1 MLTFTKAT
9 REQIKL
15 RLALVGP
22 SGSGKT
28 WTALSIA
35 ENLGDRVALIDT
47 EHGSAKKYADRFN
60 FDSLELTS
68 FSPNTYVEAIRAA
81 AAAQYPV
88 LIIDSLSH
96 AWIGKDGAL
105 ETVDRIAKK
114 SPGGNSYVAWRD
126 VTPMHNALVEAMLSY
141 PGHLIVTMRAK
152 TDYVMEEY
160 TTQNGRKATRP
171 VKVGLAPIQRDGVEY
186 EFDIVADMNLE
197 NDLIVTKSR
206 CSALSGQILSKPGKP
221 LADTLIHWL
230 NTGDSPSPIL
240 PTPLPV
246 AATPVDELPDSR
258 AAISSLLDTL
268 GVVDTADRQRLVKK
282 VLKSR
287 KSDDL
292 SPQELQEVLTGIRE
306 AHSIV
311 PA

>member
-1 MLTFTKAT
+1 MFTFTKAT

-22 SGSGKT
+22 SGCGKT
-28 WTALSIA
+28 WTSLSVA

-60 FDSLELTS
+60 FDSLELSS
-68 FSPNTYVEAIRAA
+68 FNPKTYVEAIH

-105 ETVDRIAKK
+105 ETVDKIAKR
-114 SPGGNSYVAWRD
+114 SPTSNSYVAWRD
-126 VTPMHNALVEAMLSY
+126 VTPTHNALVEAMLSY

-160 TTQNGRKATRP
+160 TTQGGKKATRP

-186 EFDIVADMNLE
+186 EFDVVADMNLE
-197 NDLIVTKSR
+197 NDLVVTKSR
-206 CSALSGQILSKPGKP
+206 CPELSGQILSKPGK
-221 LADTLIHWL
+221 LFADTLSHWL
-230 NTGDSPSPIL
+230 NTGTPNSVIPKTSHIIPSSPKIH
-240 PTPLPV
+240 
-246 AATPVDELPDSR
+246 DSR
-258 AAISSLLDTL
+258 TAISFLLDEL
-268 GVVDTADRQRLVKK
+268 GVVDTAARQQLVQQVLGKRK
-282 VLKSR
+282 ADSLSPTELEEVLK
-287 KSDDL
+287 
-292 SPQELQEVLTGIRE
+292 GIRQ
-306 AHSIV
+306 AHSV
-311 PA
+311 APEVSQ